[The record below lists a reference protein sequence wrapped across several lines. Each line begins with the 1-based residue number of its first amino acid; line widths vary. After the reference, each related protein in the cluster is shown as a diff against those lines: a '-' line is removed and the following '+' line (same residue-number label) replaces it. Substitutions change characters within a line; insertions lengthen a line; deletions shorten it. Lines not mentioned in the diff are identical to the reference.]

1 MHNNNNNKRRHNG
14 GMSGGQGRHHNNNRP
29 RRFSNNGGS
38 NRSQGGA
45 DDPANVARIRKAH
58 PIGREGQPEEVA
70 AVIAFLLSDE
80 SSFVTGT
87 IIPVDGGMT
96 AGAASF

>member
-1 MHNNNNNKRRHNG
+1 MAAHGIRVNAVAP
-14 GMSGGQGRHHNNNRP
+14 GMIRTPMTDAMFQN
-29 RRFSNNGGS
+29 
-38 NRSQGGA
+38 
-45 DDPANVARIRKAH
+45 PANVERIRKAH
-58 PIGREGQPEEVA
+58 PIGREGRPEEVA
-70 AVIAFLLSDE
+70 TVIAFLLSDK